1 MALNL
6 ANFKYGP
13 TPSLFLFNFRLFKQL
28 YKFGKKQTRKKYLSN
43 ILCWDSNSR
52 PLKQKSSIITT

>member
-13 TPSLFLFNFRLFKQL
+13 TLGLFLFNFRLFKQL
-28 YKFGKKQTRKKYLSN
+28 YKFGKKQTRKIFYLISYAGTQTHV
-43 ILCWDSNSR
+43 LLSKS
-52 PLKQKSSIITT
+52 PLS

>member
-13 TPSLFLFNFRLFKQL
+13 TLGLFLFNFRLFKQL

-43 ILCWDSNSR
+43 ILAETQTHVLLSKS
-52 PLKQKSSIITT
+52 PLS